1 MGVWPAVNASVALV
15 ALTVLGL
22 TAYEPQASDRPVAIV
37 DTGQRILA
45 GGVAPPKVAISA
57 VNPYAGDS
65 ASAEQGK
72 ALFRI
77 MNCEGC
83 HSIGAE
89 GSWAPSLITRR
100 WRYGGTD
107 AALFETIFYGR
118 PRGMPAFG
126 GILPPELTWK
136 LVTFLRSVPPP
147 KAVPTQSWQ

>member
-1 MGVWPAVNASVALV
+1 MNASSMLIALAV
-15 ALTVLGL
+15 VGL
-22 TAYEPQASDRPVAIV
+22 AADKPQTSGNTATV
-37 DTGQRILA
+37 DTVQRIYA
-45 GGVAPPKVAISA
+45 GGVAPPAVAIPA
-57 VNPYAGDS
+57 ANPFAGDA

-72 ALFRI
+72 ALFRV

-83 HSIGAE
+83 HSGGGE
-89 GSWAPSLITRR
+89 GSWAPSVITGR

-107 AALFETIFYGR
+107 AALFETIYYGR

-136 LVTFLRSVPPP
+136 LVTFLRSVPRP

>member
-1 MGVWPAVNASVALV
+1 VNATPVLIAL
-15 ALTVLGL
+15 AVLGL
-22 TAYEPQASDRPVAIV
+22 GAETSQTPDGSAASV
-37 DTGQRILA
+37 DASQRIFA
-45 GGVAPPKVAISA
+45 GGVAPPAVKISA

-72 ALFRI
+72 ALFRV

-83 HSIGAE
+83 HSTGGE
-89 GSWAPSLITRR
+89 GYWAPSVITGR

-136 LVTFLRSVPPP
+136 LVTFLRSLPPP